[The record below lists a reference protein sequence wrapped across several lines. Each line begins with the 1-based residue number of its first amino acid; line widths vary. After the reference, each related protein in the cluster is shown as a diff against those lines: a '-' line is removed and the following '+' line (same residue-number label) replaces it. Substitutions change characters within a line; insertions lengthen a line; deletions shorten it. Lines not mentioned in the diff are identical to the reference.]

1 MILKGIYIRERG
13 SKMGFYLNPGND
25 GFLESI
31 CSRIYVDKTGLA
43 ACTNE
48 LINTEEKYVCI
59 SRPRRFGKSL
69 NLDMLKTFFEIGSN
83 ASYTGCSI
91 ELKYAENG
99 AFDAACAE
107 ALEQISENKYIDYL
121 KQEGMKTIYAYAVA
135 CFKKNC
141 KIICQH

>member
-1 MILKGIYIRERG
+1 MNCNKKKIPIGFDRFKIIQDENYYYIDKTELIRE
-13 SKMGFYLNPGND
+13 
-25 GFLESI
+25 
-31 CSRIYVDKTGLA
+31 LA
-43 ACTNE
+43 HSWGAVNLFT
-48 LINTEEKYVCI
+48 
-59 SRPRRFGKSL
+59 RPRRFGKSL

-83 ASYTGCSI
+83 ASYTDCSI

-107 ALEQISENKYIDYL
+107 ALDQISENKYIDYL
-121 KQEGMKTIYAYAVA
+121 KQEGMKTIFAYAVA

>member
-1 MILKGIYIRERG
+1 MNCKKKKIPIGFDRFKIIQDENYYYIDKTELIRE
-13 SKMGFYLNPGND
+13 
-25 GFLESI
+25 
-31 CSRIYVDKTGLA
+31 LA
-43 ACTNE
+43 HSWGAVNLFT
-48 LINTEEKYVCI
+48 
-59 SRPRRFGKSL
+59 RPRRFGKSL

>member
-1 MILKGIYIRERG
+1 MNCNKKKIPIGFDRFKIIQDENYYYIDKTELIRE
-13 SKMGFYLNPGND
+13 
-25 GFLESI
+25 
-31 CSRIYVDKTGLA
+31 LA
-43 ACTNE
+43 HSWGAVNLFT
-48 LINTEEKYVCI
+48 
-59 SRPRRFGKSL
+59 RPRRFGKSL

-135 CFKKNC
+135 CFKLNC
-141 KIICQH
+141 KII

>member
-1 MILKGIYIRERG
+1 MNCNKKKIPIGFDRFKIIQDENYYYIDKTELIRE
-13 SKMGFYLNPGND
+13 
-25 GFLESI
+25 
-31 CSRIYVDKTGLA
+31 LA
-43 ACTNE
+43 HSWGAVNLFT
-48 LINTEEKYVCI
+48 
-59 SRPRRFGKSL
+59 RPRRFGKSL

-121 KQEGMKTIYAYAVA
+121 KQRSEEHTSEL
-135 CFKKNC
+135 
-141 KIICQH
+141 QSQR

>member
-1 MILKGIYIRERG
+1 M
-13 SKMGFYLNPGND
+13 
-25 GFLESI
+25 
-31 CSRIYVDKTGLA
+31 
-43 ACTNE
+43 
-48 LINTEEKYVCI
+48 
-59 SRPRRFGKSL
+59 

-141 KIICQH
+141 KIIYPLMCS

>member
-1 MILKGIYIRERG
+1 MNCNKKKIPIGFDRFKIIQDENYYYIDKIELIRE
-13 SKMGFYLNPGND
+13 
-25 GFLESI
+25 
-31 CSRIYVDKTGLA
+31 LA
-43 ACTNE
+43 HSWGAVNLFT
-48 LINTEEKYVCI
+48 
-59 SRPRRFGKSL
+59 RPRRFGKSL
-69 NLDMLKTFFEIGSN
+69 NLDMLKTFFEIGAN